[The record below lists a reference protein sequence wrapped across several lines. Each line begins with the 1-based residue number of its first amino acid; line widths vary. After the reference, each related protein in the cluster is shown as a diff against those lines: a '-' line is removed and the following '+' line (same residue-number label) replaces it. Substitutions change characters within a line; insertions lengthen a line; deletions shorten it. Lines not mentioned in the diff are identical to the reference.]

1 MQDKYDGHLSADVL
15 NSPMSNHERAA
26 LDAVFADMA
35 ALPPTPT
42 TVPDA
47 DQPMHVT
54 AQAIREENA
63 AASANAPAIGA
74 YAASKWGA
82 VVRETNVRRKQ
93 ADSVERINEELG
105 AVRMLNY
112 LNGRVLRVDGPIDLG
127 AFHHIVADA
136 MEKHALIARG
146 EIQ

>member
-1 MQDKYDGHLSADVL
+1 MEQSDPFDGMLSADREA
-15 NSPMSNHERAA
+15 PIGPRAGRA
-26 LDAVFADMA
+26 LDALARDVA
-35 ALPPTPT
+35 AAPS

-47 DQPMHVT
+47 DQPMHIT
-54 AQAIREENA
+54 AQAVREENQSA
-63 AASANAPAIGA
+63 ATSPEIGA

-93 ADSVERINEELG
+93 ADGAERINEELG

-112 LNGRVLRVDGPIDLG
+112 LNGRVLRVQGQFDLG
-127 AFHHIVADA
+127 AFHHIVTDA

-146 EIQ
+146 EVTE